1 MKNSLP
7 SAGQIAA
14 ICVICTGAA
23 FAYIAH
29 GYPQGSMLR
38 PGPGFLPFYIGV
50 LMALLGGMILLE
62 ERASSATDDT
72 DDAAHTS
79 PSLRPVIA
87 ISAAMM
93 VLALLLERLGFIPAV
108 CAMFLCI
115 GFAERRQSWLPL
127 LGVCGFMIVFG
138 VIVFIWGLSVP
149 ISVIGA
155 T

>member
-7 SAGQIAA
+7 SAGQLAA
-14 ICVICTGAA
+14 ICVVCTGAA
-23 FAYIAH
+23 FAYIAQ

-62 ERASSATDDT
+62 ERVNSATD
-72 DDAAHTS
+72 ASAPLS

-87 ISAAMM
+87 ISAAMI

-108 CAMFLCI
+108 AAMFLCI

-127 LGVCGFMIVFG
+127 LGVCGFMVAFG
-138 VIVFIWGLSVP
+138 VVVFIWGLGVP

-155 T
+155 S